1 MLINICK
8 NWSNDVRVG
17 NLGSMNQFMEIEEAL
32 MDKSKDVI
40 EKIGLL
46 ELKENG
52 HGL

>member
-1 MLINICK
+1 MMFVVVT
-8 NWSNDVRVG
+8 WG
-17 NLGSMNQFMEIEEAL
+17 PWNQFREIEEAL
-32 MDKSKDVI
+32 MEKNKDVI